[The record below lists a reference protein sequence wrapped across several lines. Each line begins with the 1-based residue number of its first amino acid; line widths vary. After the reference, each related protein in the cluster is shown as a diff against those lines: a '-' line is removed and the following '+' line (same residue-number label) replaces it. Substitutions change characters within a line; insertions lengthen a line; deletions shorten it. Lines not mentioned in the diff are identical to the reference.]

1 MCCVLSS
8 FDYFTFSFFFYYF
21 TTNFNRKKDPSVS
34 EWSVMLGRWSL
45 VAECLNSWEFLISI
59 HFGWRPM
66 VEPVNTRLTFIYSLI
81 LAGKAWGRYCMFSTM
96 DRFNWSIHWTDQYL
110 DSYVLLNRQGSC
122 TVFTIPYC
130 LYCILSLYIHLYI
143 MLLFSM
149 YHTVYHVPYIKYFI
163 CKSNQY

>member
-8 FDYFTFSFFFYYF
+8 FDYFTCKFWPQKGSECEWMKRDAGV
-21 TTNFNRKKDPSVS
+21 NR
-34 EWSVMLGRWSL
+34 SL

-66 VEPVNTRLTFIYSLI
+66 VEPVNTRLTFIYSLF

-122 TVFTIPYC
+122 TVFAIPYC

-149 YHTVYHVPYIKYFI
+149 YHTVYHVPYIKYSI